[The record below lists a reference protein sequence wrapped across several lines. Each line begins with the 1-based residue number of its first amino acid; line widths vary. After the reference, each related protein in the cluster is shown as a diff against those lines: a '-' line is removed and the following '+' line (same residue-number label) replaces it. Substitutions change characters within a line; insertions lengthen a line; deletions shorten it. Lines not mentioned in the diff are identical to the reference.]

1 MFPKFS
7 LSKLHTYQK
16 IIIGIVFLF
25 IFLSF
30 LPAPKLI
37 QTEGFSKAVY
47 DSNGKLLRL
56 TLSPDDRYRL
66 RKKGVRK
73 KGVKSY
79 ILHLCQMSKK
89 VKEWGQVLHVT
100 CLT

>member
-1 MFPKFS
+1 MF
-7 LSKLHTYQK
+7 SKLSFSNLRSYQK
-16 IIIGIVFLF
+16 VIVGFVFLF
-25 IFLSF
+25 IFLNF

-66 RKKGVRK
+66 WVP
-73 KGVKSY
+73 
-79 ILHLCQMSKK
+79 LSKIEQK
-89 VKEWGQVLHVT
+89 VIDATLQIGRAHV
-100 CLT
+100 